1 MVCAAVPNRDRYCCS
16 TSNCSSMSSYCDCCS
31 CFALPATV
39 VTAAYI
45 SALIL
50 LPDADLLRSV
60 AAVLHALHLCK
71 CCAQLCF
78 RSSYALQI
86 QYYHASLQH
95 CQRETSCTDQ
105 QHRRDADSRCSV
117 QLLRGELSR
126 LACSSCKL
134 DLPLL

>member
-60 AAVLHALHLCK
+60 AALLCLADSVLSRKVCLSRSLLLIRVTAPALSIVTLSKIAPLCSAVCNIASVRLHAQINSIVQMLT
-71 CCAQLCF
+71 AA
-78 RSSYALQI
+78 AL
-86 QYYHASLQH
+86 YSFF
-95 CQRETSCTDQ
+95 
-105 QHRRDADSRCSV
+105 V
-117 QLLRGELSR
+117 
-126 LACSSCKL
+126 
-134 DLPLL
+134 